1 MKISLRS
8 NEVRGLS
15 KGTDFPA
22 LIRSLQILHAPIMG
36 DAMTGANIFAKDLL
50 VIERLSDYRDGCI
63 ILAFVDG
70 QRLVR
75 KLEKREAY
83 LPLRSS

>member
-1 MKISLRS
+1 
-8 NEVRGLS
+8 
-15 KGTDFPA
+15 
-22 LIRSLQILHAPIMG
+22 MG